1 MYCLRVTHACMI
13 TVDCV
18 CIADVYGMYRILSR
32 VIVLTEFLTS
42 LLFFSS
48 MLFGVVSRSQTSSRF
63 SSRFS
68 FCTGV
73 GKKIGSGY
81 A

>member
-1 MYCLRVTHACMI
+1 MYIVVRVTHACMI

-32 VIVLTEFLTS
+32 VVVLTEFLMS
-42 LLFFSS
+42 LLFFFIDAFWCS
-48 MLFGVVSRSQTSSRF
+48 L
-63 SSRFS
+63 
-68 FCTGV
+68 
-73 GKKIGSGY
+73 